1 MEVLSFMVRGTI
13 DHIFDAKYEIVSVT
27 YFTVFGAAEL
37 ICFSQSII
45 GCFLLNETRCSLSL
59 GKDNLQICKFQ

>member
-27 YFTVFGAAEL
+27 YFTVFGL
-37 ICFSQSII
+37 
-45 GCFLLNETRCSLSL
+45 
-59 GKDNLQICKFQ
+59 